1 MSTCPTPSLL
11 SQPLVIAG
19 VFHLYP
25 ARFPRV
31 ALKPVSDMF
40 ISFSVFSKDKLKM
53 YIIVTPK
60 KMIVL

>member
-11 SQPLVIAG
+11 SQSLVITDI
-19 VFHLYP
+19 FHLYP
-25 ARFPRV
+25 THFPRV

-40 ISFSVFSKDKLKM
+40 SIFKDKLKM